1 MRASLCERGRPKNW
15 PLGPKPW
22 RRRRCAATIPAR
34 SYIASMSPTQNSS
47 PPLCRRTSGSGSM
60 NGRVQIVALEV
71 GQAANRRVICEENN
85 PGPVWPLRLMRL
97 RRGNSKR
104 CSWATRNSVSRISNV
119 SPRLTM
125 PCTCPAWGAAI
136 MPLEGLEIRW
146 KANRKQLFGAGSLRG
161 KLLFLL
167 G

>member
-1 MRASLCERGRPKNW
+1 
-15 PLGPKPW
+15 
-22 RRRRCAATIPAR
+22 
-34 SYIASMSPTQNSS
+34 
-47 PPLCRRTSGSGSM
+47 M

-97 RRGNSKR
+97 RRGNSKFG
-104 CSWATRNSVSRISNV
+104 
-119 SPRLTM
+119 LTHSE
-125 PCTCPAWGAAI
+125 PQSEADHAPHLPGVGRRY